1 MIEIF
6 YRKHLG
12 SDQDIMAISLQAKLL
27 SDAGLESRVILL
39 GDPDYTA
46 CTESYFDNASK
57 LQPACFLK
65 PHTASETALA
75 VKTLA
80 DAGQHFAVRSGG
92 CTIRPGSNNIDN
104 GVTIDLS
111 LLNTIEYNSDGMAH
125 VGPGAT
131 WCVLRIVYSL
141 AHG

>member
-1 MIEIF
+1 
-6 YRKHLG
+6 
-12 SDQDIMAISLQAKLL
+12 MANPSPAQLL
-27 SDAGLESRVILL
+27 SEAGLESRVIL
-39 GDPDYTA
+39 PENPEYIA

-57 LQPACFLK
+57 LQPACFLQ
-65 PHTASETALA
+65 PHTASEAASA

-80 DAGQHFAVRSGG
+80 DAGQYFAIRSGG

-111 LLNTIEYNSDGMAH
+111 RLNTVEYNTDGTAH

-131 WCVLRIVYSL
+131 WYVLFHLCSL
-141 AHG
+141 CMDMEQIRFRLETPY

>member
-1 MIEIF
+1 
-6 YRKHLG
+6 
-12 SDQDIMAISLQAKLL
+12 MAIPLQAKIL
-27 SDAGLESRVILL
+27 SEAGLESRVIL
-39 GDPDYTA
+39 PENPEYIA

-57 LQPACFLK
+57 LQPACFLQ
-65 PHTASETALA
+65 PRTASETALA

-92 CTIRPGSNNIDN
+92 CTIRPGSNNLDN

-111 LLNTIEYNSDGMAH
+111 LLNNIEYNSDGTAH

-131 WCVLRIVYSL
+131 W
-141 AHG
+141 